1 MKVLFLSH
9 YFPPEGNAPASRVH
23 ALAKRWVAA
32 GHEVHVVTGAPNA
45 PNGVVYDGYRNRLC
59 RTEVADGIRVTR
71 VWTFMAAN
79 RGKVRRVLNYL
90 SFFVSALLAGL
101 FVRRPDVV
109 IATSPQFFCGWAG
122 VWVARLR
129 RLPFILEVR
138 DIWPAS
144 IVAVG
149 AMRRNRL
156 VAFLQYLERRMYAR
170 ADHIVTVGDCYK
182 DAILQRGVPAE
193 KITVIMNAVDT
204 DIFRPRQP
212 DTELKRQLGLNGEFV
227 CAYVGT
233 IGMACGLDV
242 VLRAAERLRRM
253 QRTDIRFVLVGDGA
267 VRTQLQA
274 EADRMGLTNVTFT
287 GLQPK
292 ARIPAYLSVADTCL
306 VHLRKSELFEA
317 VMPSKIFEAAGMAK
331 PIIIGVRGFAQR
343 FVLDAG
349 AGLAVEPENEN
360 ELVDALVQLADSP
373 SRGAAYGDCGHQY
386 VTSYYTR
393 DILADRYL
401 RLIHRIAG
409 QPQVEML
416 PATAVPQKLATSPG
430 PSRIVPVRRS
440 KRDATQPAA
449 VEIADTADHENT

>member
-32 GHEVHVVTGAPNA
+32 GHEVQVITGAPNA
-45 PNGVVYDGYRNRLC
+45 PNGVVYEGYRNRLC
-59 RTEVADGIRVTR
+59 RTQEVDGIRVTR
-71 VWTFMAAN
+71 VWTYLAAN
-79 RGKVRRVLNYL
+79 RGKVRRVFNYL

-122 VWVARLR
+122 AWVAKIR

-156 VAFLQYLERRMYAR
+156 VALLQYLERRMYAA
-170 ADHIVTVGDCYK
+170 ADHIVTVGGCYK
-182 DAILQRGVPAE
+182 DAILQRGVPSE
-193 KITVIMNAVDT
+193 KITVVMNGVDT
-204 DIFRPRQP
+204 DIFRPQEP
-212 DTELKRQLGLNGEFV
+212 DLQLKRQLGLNGELV

-233 IGMACGLDV
+233 IGMACGLGV

-267 VRTQLQA
+267 VRAQLQA

-292 ARIPAYLSVADTCL
+292 SRIPAYLSVADACL

-349 AGLAVEPENEN
+349 AGVAVEPENEN
-360 ELVDALVQLADSP
+360 ELIDALVQLGDSP
-373 SRGAAYGDCGHQY
+373 ARRAACGASGYQY
-386 VTSYYTR
+386 VTSHYTR
-393 DILADRYL
+393 DVLADKYL

-409 QPQVEML
+409 QPRADML
-416 PATAVPQKLATSPG
+416 PATTIPQQAAISPA
-430 PSRIVPVRRS
+430 PSRIISVPHA
-440 KRDATQPAA
+440 KHNAA
-449 VEIADTADHENT
+449 EPLTAEVADTADHDA